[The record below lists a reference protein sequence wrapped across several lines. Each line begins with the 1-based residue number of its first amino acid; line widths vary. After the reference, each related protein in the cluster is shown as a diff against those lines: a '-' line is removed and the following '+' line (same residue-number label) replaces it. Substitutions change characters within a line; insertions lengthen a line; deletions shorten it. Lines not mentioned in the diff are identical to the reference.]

1 MARHDHELNQK
12 KCNFF
17 SRANGKPFPFF
28 KRDVF
33 SKLVFSMQAKGMKD
47 FEINDELRVECVSFS
62 SKGIPVMSLV
72 DDE

>member
-1 MARHDHELNQK
+1 
-12 KCNFF
+12 
-17 SRANGKPFPFF
+17 
-28 KRDVF
+28 
-33 SKLVFSMQAKGMKD
+33 MKD